1 MAINRFYSS
10 SAVILKWL
18 LLSVAFIAISCKQ
31 KQEQTKPTV
40 ENISESVYASGI
52 VKSNNQYQVFATVN
66 GLVEQIMITE
76 GDTVRKGSAIMVI
89 RNETSKL
96 NADNARLSAEYAD
109 VGANEEKLNE
119 LRLTIQ
125 LARSKMMNDSL
136 LLSRQQNLWNEGI
149 GTKNELEQRELAL
162 KNSTTAYRSAILR
175 LEEMQKQLSYA
186 AQQSRKNLQISTTIA
201 KDYTIKSEVNGRV
214 YSILKEKGEMVN
226 QQSPVAIIGDANSF
240 MLELQI
246 DEYDIAK
253 ISTGQ
258 KIMLKLDSY
267 KGQVF
272 EAVVKKINPI
282 MNERSRSF
290 TIDAGFVKQ
299 PPVLYPNLTVE
310 ANIIIQTKEKALTVP
325 RSYLVDEGFLML
337 ANNEK
342 RAVIIGLKDYQKVEI
357 LKGITATDI
366 IYKSGK

>member
-1 MAINRFYSS
+1 MLSPRFSCSS
-10 SAVILKWL
+10 NVSIKLL
-18 LLSVAFIAISCKQ
+18 LLSVVFIAIACKK
-31 KQEQTKPTV
+31 KQEQTKPVV

-52 VKSNNQYQVFATVN
+52 VKSNNQYQVYATVN
-66 GLVEQIMITE
+66 GLVEQIMVTE
-76 GDTVRKGSAIMVI
+76 GDTVLKGSAIMKI
-89 RNETSKL
+89 LNETSKL
-96 NADNARLSAEYAD
+96 NTDNARLSAEYAD
-109 VGANEEKLNE
+109 VSANEEKLNE
-119 LRLTIQ
+119 LRLNIQ

-136 LLSRQQNLWNEGI
+136 LLTRQQALWSEGI
-149 GTKNELEQRELAL
+149 GTRNELEQRELAF

-175 LEEMQKQLSYA
+175 LEETQKQLSYT

-201 KDYTIKSEVNGRV
+201 KDYTIKSEVDGRV

-226 QQSPVAIIGDANSF
+226 PQSPIAIIGDANSF
-240 MLELQI
+240 LLELQV

-253 ISTGQ
+253 IRTGQ
-258 KIMLKLDSY
+258 KIMLNLDSY

-325 RSYLVDEGFLML
+325 RSYLVDGGFLLL

-342 RAVIIGLKDYQKVEI
+342 RAVTIGLLDYQKVEI
-357 LKGITATDI
+357 IKGITEADI
-366 IYKSGK
+366 IFKPGK